1 MRLLPLLLLIP
12 LGSCGVVDITG
23 GCDDELVRMERDPE
37 GPLAA
42 FHYIRN
48 CGATTEYVTQIAVG
62 PASRGL
68 GGATPIFVAVPDADT
83 DTDGHGIW
91 LEMHWTAPHQ
101 LSVAHAEK
109 ARVFKR
115 VMQMDGARIRYRAT
129 ARMASPM
136 VD

>member
-1 MRLLPLLLLIP
+1 MRLLPLLLLIA
-12 LGSCGVVDITG
+12 LVGCGVADITG
-23 GCDDELVRMERDPE
+23 GCADELVRMERDRE

-48 CGATTEYVTQIAVG
+48 CGATTDYVTQVAIG
-62 PASRGL
+62 PAGRGL
-68 GGATPIFVAVPDADT
+68 EGATPVFVAVPDADT

-101 LSVAHAEK
+101 LSIAHAEK

-115 VMQMDGARIRYRAT
+115 VMRMDGARIRYRAT
-129 ARMASPM
+129 TRMTQPM